1 MSSLLGGA
9 EWGLALALVF
19 LVAVIAH
26 QTLDWLQNRGFSK
39 WAIIGVFGALV
50 GMAAVAPWLWH
61 G

>member
-1 MSSLLGGA
+1 MGSLIGGL
-9 EWGLALALVF
+9 EWAWALALVL

-26 QTLDWLQNRGFSK
+26 RMLGWLRNRGFSR
-39 WAIIGVFGALV
+39 WAIIGVFGALA